1 METND
6 LQKKIESLVEEAYQ
20 LNNDEQTWKATP
32 LLEQA
37 ILLLSNVPDTEEN
50 QEWLY
55 EAWYAIGE
63 CYYTN
68 QRRQQAK
75 HAYQQALV
83 HATSAGL
90 DTDDCDYQLDRIKNP
105 LLKYDPIEDSVDYLA
120 VIDEVEHKL
129 YDELKGEPRHMG
141 FCFRYWS
148 LKRSILATY
157 GIEWR
162 SPGIMNPHV
171 HFD

>member
-1 METND
+1 MEAND
-6 LQKKIESLVEEAYQ
+6 LLKKIESLIIEADK
-20 LNNDEQTWKATP
+20 LIADDQTWKATS
-32 LLEQA
+32 LLNQA
-37 ILLLSNVPDTEEN
+37 IQLISDVPDTEPN

-55 EAWYAIGE
+55 DAWFAIGD

-75 HAYQQALV
+75 DAYQQALI

-90 DTDDCDYQLDRIKNP
+90 DTEDCDYQLDRIKNP
-105 LLKYDPIEDSVDYLA
+105 LLKYDPVEDSQAYLT
-120 VIDEVEHKL
+120 VIDEVEKKL
-129 YDELKGEPRHMG
+129 YEELKDEPRHMG

-148 LKRSILATY
+148 LKRAVLATY

-162 SPGIMNPHV
+162 SPNIMNPHV